1 MDKQDKLLDKVSMK
15 TNVSKSDILT
25 LAQDLQTKDL
35 NNEEDI
41 REFVYHISSLT
52 GKPVREAQVDK
63 NVSVIKNNQVPTNI
77 DKIV

>member
-1 MDKQDKLLDKVSMK
+1 M
-15 TNVSKSDILT
+15 
-25 LAQDLQTKDL
+25 AQDLQTKDL

-63 NVSVIKNNQVPTNI
+63 IVSVIKNNQVPTNI